1 MSFKEYQPLRVFPD
15 WKITWNCFFK
25 DEVIKNRAHLAGN
38 LLFAISENRKRY
50 LELVYKPED
59 TPDGEFILSVINLQE
74 EFIEASKSVEL
85 TGDWTNP
92 HFIFTSK
99 NHAEIVS
106 KIEELFF
113 SLNTYEDERIFKS
126 KGVID
131 EVLENLRLEFL
142 EKGYSKKKAQRLIK
156 SNNVILQN
164 LLLDTKEVCKSD
176 VLFLSENGIIK
187 GIKNKAKQK
196 LNSKKYR

>member
-59 TPDGEFILSVINLQE
+59 SPDGEFILSVINLQE
-74 EFIEASKSVEL
+74 AYIEASKSIEL
-85 TGDWTNP
+85 TGDWGNP

-113 SLNTYEDERIFKS
+113 NLDTYKDERIFKS

-131 EVLENLRLEFL
+131 ETLEGLRLEFL
-142 EKGYSKKKAQRLIK
+142 EKGYSEKIAQRLIK

-164 LLLDTKEVCKSD
+164 LLLDTKEVRKSD
-176 VLFLSENGIIK
+176 VLFLSEN